1 MKKLITITLAA
12 TLSVGSVMSASAADF
27 TDSAVVTQE
36 ETDSWSE
43 EGETDL
49 NSEMEAEETETED
62 PATEIEE
69 DTEEPEIL
77 DEDFASEDA
86 QAEIQEEDADET
98 ATELESGE
106 ISAEEE
112 FTDSEES
119 MDAVGASS
127 GTCGDNVKWKIN
139 GTTLTL
145 SGSGAMYNYWGSS
158 STPWSDQR
166 EYISRVVISDN
177 ITTIG
182 DCAFYEFKNIR
193 SITIGNKVTTIGERA
208 FEDCYNLQSVRI

>member
-86 QAEIQEEDADET
+86 
-98 ATELESGE
+98 G
-106 ISAEEE
+106 
-112 FTDSEES
+112 
-119 MDAVGASS
+119 GR
-127 GTCGDNVKWKIN
+127 C
-139 GTTLTL
+139 
-145 SGSGAMYNYWGSS
+145 
-158 STPWSDQR
+158 R
-166 EYISRVVISDN
+166 
-177 ITTIG
+177 
-182 DCAFYEFKNIR
+182 
-193 SITIGNKVTTIGERA
+193 
-208 FEDCYNLQSVRI
+208 

>member
-127 GTCGDNVKWKIN
+127 GTCGDNIKWKIN
-139 GTTLTL
+139 ILL
-145 SGSGAMYNYWGSS
+145 M
-158 STPWSDQR
+158 
-166 EYISRVVISDN
+166 
-177 ITTIG
+177 IT
-182 DCAFYEFKNIR
+182 F
-193 SITIGNKVTTIGERA
+193 GN
-208 FEDCYNLQSVRI
+208 